1 MADKTNLLD
10 EVTEG
15 IEILNLRLTKME
27 KVFVNLES
35 KVRITFHILS
45 D

>member
-27 KVFVNLES
+27 KVFDNLES